1 MKRSVMA
8 AVGVLVAWMLL
19 DVVAH
24 RFFLAPIYEATT
36 SLWRPFDQMNVVLI
50 YTVTVVLIGIFIGIY
65 SLLVRPRS
73 LRAGLVLGAFVGL
86 ALGISSGF
94 GTFIHMPIPISLAWG
109 WLIVGWLKGLV
120 AGGIVGAVIVDPQSG
135 TSRWVQTGYIGNTLN
150 REHG

>member
-19 DVVAH
+19 DFVAH

-50 YTVTVVLIGIFIGIY
+50 YMVTVVLIGVFIGIY

-109 WLIVGWLKGLV
+109 WLIVGWL
-120 AGGIVGAVIVDPQSG
+120 
-135 TSRWVQTGYIGNTLN
+135 
-150 REHG
+150 